1 MPYCKGNDV
10 IICTVG
16 AITVI
21 TDFASGDNQ
30 LICTQ
35 QGQNY
40 TLAGVNTTDWRILLM
55 NSGFGICSVLSA
67 GCFFETDSS
76 LKVPEVTFESQD

>member
-1 MPYCKGNDV
+1 MPYCKGNDL
-10 IICTVG
+10 IIRTVG

-35 QGQNY
+35 QGQNF

-55 NSGFGICSVLSA
+55 NSGLGICSVSSA
-67 GCFFETDSS
+67 GCF
-76 LKVPEVTFESQD
+76 LKRTVP